1 MRQIKEMGL
10 VDKSNISNLV
20 KHFDLDT
27 TLARLASKAEL
38 KTEIK

>member
-1 MRQIKEMGL
+1 MRL

-20 KHFDLDT
+20 KNFDLDT